1 MNTCPR
7 CQSRTVVK
15 NARMPRE
22 GFLYEYHQCTK
33 CGEEVL
39 DMKQLGRLADE
50 YREMRKAKFATWGN
64 SIGIR
69 IPKEM
74 TDKLKI
80 ANGTPAHISI
90 ENGGIRIV
98 KA

>member
-1 MNTCPR
+1 MKCPR
-7 CQSRTVVK
+7 CQSKTTLAHDVLDE
-15 NARMPRE
+15 AP
-22 GFLYEYHQCTK
+22 YEYHRCTK

-39 DMKQLGRLADE
+39 DMKQLGELGERHKEIRKA
-50 YREMRKAKFATWGN
+50 REAKFATWGN

-80 ANGTPAHISI
+80 ANGTPARISI
-90 ENGGIRIV
+90 EKGGIRIV